1 METVGVREL
10 KSELSRY
17 LRRVR
22 AGARLTVTERG
33 KAIATRGPVNTPASL
48 QWAQTLVVE
57 GRAQWAG
64 GKPAGVARCGS
75 TTSGRSVSAAVLEDR
90 G

>member
-33 KAIATRGPVNTPASL
+33 KAIATLGPVNTPASL
-48 QWAQTLVVE
+48 QWADALVVE

-64 GKPAGVARCGS
+64 GKPEGVARRVS
-75 TTSGRSVSAAVLEDR
+75 TTSRRSVSAAVLEDR

>member
-33 KAIATRGPVNTPASL
+33 KAIATLGPVNPPVSL

-64 GKPAGVARCGS
+64 GKPAGIPRRAP
-75 TTSGRSVSAAVLEDR
+75 TTSGRSVAAAVLEDR